1 MSGRSD
7 GFSITLLGPFRLTA
21 PPGKPVNLS
30 SRKGIALIA
39 MLATSANGERTR
51 GWLQE
56 KLWGSREDAQ
66 AGASL
71 RRELSNLRRIDNG
84 RVKSLLS
91 FDGGRVR
98 LDLDAVDLDVV
109 RRLGGGWMRRPGA
122 PLDAEF
128 LEGIDIR
135 GEDGFEEWL
144 KLMRSA
150 LDPRQAPF
158 DTGEGAQTS
167 DADMSAHRATGP
179 RPVKTPD
186 ARAQALVHRVVD
198 RTQEATGAAVVSEV
212 TDQLIGLLA
221 RFSWLKI
228 GLADSDGGSF
238 GFDQSSG
245 SMRYSVEG
253 TLSGDAGAERLDF
266 KLWRVEDR
274 ELVWSERFDLR
285 ARTQESGPPL
295 QVAVA
300 QIAARIE
307 REEQTRARNALDDPT
322 DFAQLI
328 WLGRWRLNR
337 LTRED
342 SAAASRLFD
351 AASAMAPESAEVL
364 IQKTTTL
371 CWEKW
376 ARRAPRSEFSVI
388 RDLARRAILINPD
401 DCRGYWLA
409 GVAETWLRNPA
420 AAIGQLT
427 RAIEINPCFEPAHAQ
442 LGSTLNL
449 CDRPEDALKSLDY
462 TLMLS
467 PYDTHVFFRY
477 TELGVSR
484 SILGEYE
491 RAVEWTDRALLQR
504 PAYWYAHVVK
514 IHALIS
520 SDDEIGA
527 KAASREFAAL
537 HPRFSRAAIDWIPF
551 LDRRWVDRLCSSLS
565 RADILL
571 V

>member
-1 MSGRSD
+1 
-7 GFSITLLGPFRLTA
+7 
-21 PPGKPVNLS
+21 
-30 SRKGIALIA
+30 

-71 RRELSNLRRIDNG
+71 RRELSNLRRIGNG
-84 RVKSLLS
+84 RVKGLLS

-98 LDLDAVDLDVV
+98 LDVDAIDLDVV
-109 RRLGGGWMRRPGA
+109 RRSGGGWMRRPGA

-150 LDPRQAPF
+150 LDALQAPF
-158 DTGEGAQTS
+158 DTGERAHQSS
-167 DADMSAHRATGP
+167 DADISAPRATIP

-186 ARAQALVHRVVD
+186 ARAQALAVHPD
-198 RTQEATGAAVVSEV
+198 RLIGRQKPAAASVASEI

-228 GLADSDGGSF
+228 GLADSDDSASF
-238 GFDQSSG
+238 GFDHSSG

-253 TLSGDAGAERLDF
+253 ALSGEPGAERLDL
-266 KLWRVEDR
+266 KLWRTEDR

-285 ARTQESGPPL
+285 TRTQENGPPL

-307 REEQTRARNALDDPT
+307 REEQARARNAVEDPT

-328 WLGRWRLNR
+328 WLGRWLLNR
-337 LTRED
+337 LTRDD
-342 SAAASRLFD
+342 SMAASRLFD

-376 ARRAPRSEFSVI
+376 ARRAPRNEFSVI

-462 TLMLS
+462 ALMLS

-491 RAVEWTDRALLQR
+491 RAVEWMDRALLQR

-520 SDDEIGA
+520 SGDEVGA
-527 KAASREFAAL
+527 KTAGREFAAL
-537 HPRFSRAAIDWIPF
+537 HPRFSRATIDWIPF